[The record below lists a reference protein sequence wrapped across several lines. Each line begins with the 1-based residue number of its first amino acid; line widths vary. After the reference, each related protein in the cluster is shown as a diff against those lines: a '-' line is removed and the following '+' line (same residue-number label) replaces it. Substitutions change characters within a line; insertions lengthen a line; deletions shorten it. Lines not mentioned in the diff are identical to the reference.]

1 MKKILLL
8 FFLLPVYILASEVS
22 PDLESEYSEAVQL
35 YNEKEFSQSYELLSK
50 LYLTKLS
57 DAKLN
62 FYLGR
67 SAYET
72 GHYEVALAAFE
83 RVEMLDS
90 GNVRNKLEMA
100 RTYFMLKMYEDS
112 ELKFKEILA
121 NPNLPQNVRINVE
134 LFLSKVTK
142 VQEKSFTYASFDLDF
157 LYDSNVNFGSL
168 DSKYN
173 IGIGTLPGR
182 KSQGDVAFQLFG
194 DIVNMYDIGDRNG
207 LVLKNHLKVYA
218 KAYSKLDTYNIQYM
232 SYTPSLLYKE
242 TKYLYEFVLGLDSLY
257 LGGID
262 YMRTLSVVPRF
273 EYSHTNSLKSMIHF
287 KYQNKSYKQAA
298 QADLAANHYE
308 LAYLLQ
314 DILTPSSYIQGNTI
328 LLQEKKIQGSRDDV
342 DYFEYRFSAIYS
354 NQFSS
359 KYGAEIFGEYRGR
372 YYSDKSTLF
381 NSVRSD
387 QGFLIVGTMNM
398 KIKKHLRLHIKS
410 DYNRVQSNQAIFSYG
425 KFTITTGLNLT
436 F

>member
-8 FFLLPVYILASEVS
+8 FLLPLFVLANEVLS
-22 PDLESEYSEAVQL
+22 DLESQYSEAL
-35 YNEKEFSQSYELLSK
+35 SFYKKKDFLKSYELLSD

-90 GNVRNKLEMA
+90 SNVRNKLEMA

-112 ELKFKEILA
+112 ELKFEEVLA
-121 NPNLPQNVRINVE
+121 NPNLPQNVRTNVE

-142 VQEKSFTYASFDLDF
+142 VQEKSFTYSSFDLDF

-182 KSQGDVAFQLFG
+182 ASEGDIAFQFFGDV
-194 DIVNMYDIGDRNG
+194 VNIYDIGDKNG
-207 LVLKNHLKVYA
+207 FVMKNRFKVYE
-218 KAYSKLDTYNIQYM
+218 KAYRKLDTYNIQYL

-242 TKYLYEFVLGLDSLY
+242 TKYLYEFVFGLDALF
-257 LGGID
+257 LGNVD

-273 EYSHTNSLKSMIHF
+273 EYSHTNSLKSMAHI
-287 KYQNKSYKQAA
+287 KYQNKSYKQKP

-308 LAYLLQ
+308 LAYFLQ
-314 DILTPSSYIQGNTI
+314 DILTPSSYIQGNSI
-328 LLQEKKIQGSRDDV
+328 FLQEKKIKGTRDDV
-342 DYFEYRFSAIYS
+342 DYFEYRFSAIYA
-354 NQFSS
+354 NQLSA

-387 QGFLIVGTMNM
+387 QGFLIMGTFNM
-398 KIKKHLRLHIKS
+398 KIKKHLQLHIKS

-425 KFTITTGLNLT
+425 KFTITTGLNVT

>member
-8 FFLLPVYILASEVS
+8 FLLPLFVLANEVS
-22 PDLESEYSEAVQL
+22 SDLEIQYNEAVSF
-35 YNEKEFSQSYELLSK
+35 YKKKNFSQSYELLSR

-57 DAKLN
+57 DEKLN

-83 RVEMLDS
+83 RVEMLNS

-100 RTYFMLKMYEDS
+100 RTYFMLKMYEDA
-112 ELKFKEILA
+112 ELKFREVLA

-182 KSQGDVAFQLFG
+182 ASEGDVAFQLFG
-194 DIVNMYDIGDRNG
+194 DIVNIYDIGDKNG
-207 LVLKNHLKVYA
+207 LVLKNRLKVYA
-218 KAYSKLDTYNIQYM
+218 KAYRKLDTYNIQYM

-242 TKYLYEFVLGLDSLY
+242 TKYVYEFVFGLDALY
-257 LGGID
+257 LGSVD
-262 YMRTLSVVPRF
+262 YMRTLSFVPRF
-273 EYSHTNSLKSMIHF
+273 EYSHTSSLKSMAHF
-287 KYQNKSYKQAA
+287 KYQNKSYKQAP

-308 LAYLLQ
+308 LAYFLQ

-328 LLQEKKIQGSRDDV
+328 FLQEKKIKGTRDDV
-342 DYFEYRFSAIYS
+342 DYFEYRFSAIYA
-354 NQFSS
+354 NQFSA

-398 KIKKHLRLHIKS
+398 EIKKHLRWHIKS